1 MIGMLMPAIHDLH
14 GEQWLGAVE
23 GAAAYECD
31 LICFCGGELEDSEGS
46 GQANVIYDLATAET
60 LDALIVWTSALATKV
75 GPERLEKF
83 FGESQRI
90 PIVAVEQPMF
100 DAPVVRMTNQNG
112 MRDAV
117 SHLIEVH
124 GCQRIA
130 FVRGPGTVDAA
141 VERYQG
147 YLDALR
153 QHGLAIHPE
162 LVSPHLRTWTPEE
175 SAAWVSDMLRTGEV
189 PDAIVASNDD
199 LAEGAI
205 FALETSGLGRLPVI
219 GFDDFTKFR
228 TDDLGFAGGSNA
240 DASLRREV
248 AKKANTVSLTTVHAP
263 FQEMGRCSVE
273 VALALI
279 RGDAMS
285 EEISRV
291 PTELVVRRS
300 CGCLPSESPPAPAA
314 SGEAEL
320 GTHLRQALTH
330 PSEELPADWAEQLM
344 AAFTCEMR
352 GESSGVFARLLDSL
366 IQISMRSGEGAGDWS
381 RVLFTLRQLIGSA
394 RDVDETTRAED
405 AWRRAH
411 MLLTD
416 TAERHHWR
424 FMRALVET
432 RNQVLREVG
441 QQMITAPD
449 LDGLVQILPGQLSRV
464 GIPGCYVALYEPVA
478 SGLGTA
484 TPAEPTMPGGHVAAL
499 QSRVLIACEKGK
511 PGQLHAGS
519 TIFPSAQLAPG
530 NRLRRTSPF
539 SMVAAPLY
547 FKDQQLGFALFELGP
562 KIGWVYATLQEQL
575 SSALHRLF
583 IVERERAALAVLEQI
598 HRREERQRLA
608 SDLHDSVSQA
618 LFSMTLQTRA
628 LELALQQRG
637 EDSNG
642 QLGRLLV
649 ELKDLTRGALA
660 EMRMLI
666 FELRPDALHK
676 DGLVIAVRRHA
687 DAVAAREGFE
697 VRVQASVD
705 RLPINERAE
714 SELFRIVQ
722 EAVHNC
728 VKHAQPSCVEI
739 RFYEPTDADRT
750 LVVEV
755 TDDGIGFDPDK
766 GHPGHLGL
774 NTMRERTERLGG
786 QFTINSSSAGSTTLR
801 AVLPYDHIA
810 QSRT

>member
-697 VRVQASVD
+697 VRVRASVD